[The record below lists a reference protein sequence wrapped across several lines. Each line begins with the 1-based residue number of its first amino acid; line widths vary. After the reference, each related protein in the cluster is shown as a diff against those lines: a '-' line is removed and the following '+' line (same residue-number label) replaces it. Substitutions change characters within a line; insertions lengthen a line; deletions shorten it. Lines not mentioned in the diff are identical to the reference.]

1 MVRSNAAKVVETPT
15 EERPTRLAPPH
26 HIRLR
31 DVRIRQRG
39 AYPRPSDQE
48 FGLAVVEVNA
58 VPAVVVERQL
68 AVKVA
73 APPPANA
80 TDFHDPAYRQAAP
93 DHGEV
98 VGATIAPDH
107 GVAQGNGFVVGHFW
121 LVLDQ
126 CGERS
131 NLYRF

>member
-39 AYPRPSDQE
+39 TYPRPYDQE
-48 FGLAVVEVNA
+48 LGLAVVEPGA
-58 VPAVVVERQL
+58 APPVVVERRL
-68 AVKVA
+68 IVKVA

-98 VGATIAPDH
+98 GATIAPDH
-107 GVAQGNGFVVGHFW
+107 GVAQHNGFVVGHFW

-131 NLYRF
+131 NL